1 MKHYQSGAT
10 LIVALVLLAVAT
22 LLGAAGMRGTNLEM
36 KMIAS
41 ARDRAMA
48 FEAAES
54 TLRAIELRLINSP
67 PALSEIST
75 KFTSECANGNCF
87 DGEYDPTDPYR
98 TCRIFK
104 EDDLEVAEFWTN
116 PNNYMT
122 MADVKVTAD
131 SRGVDDEA
139 KTVNTQYLVEFRCFI
154 PKERGLTSIIDDK
167 EVGDDE
173 LIYMPLYRITAIAKG
188 LGDRSEVMTQAMV
201 KVDLQ

>member
-1 MKHYQSGAT
+1 MRRYQSGAT
-10 LIVALVLLAVAT
+10 LIVALILLAVAT

-54 TLRAIELRLINSP
+54 TLRAIELRLINNP
-67 PALSEIST
+67 PTLNEIPTS
-75 KFTSECANGNCF
+75 FTAECANGNCF
-87 DGEYDPTDPYR
+87 NGEYEVDDPYR

-104 EDDLEVAEFWTN
+104 EDDVTVAEFWTD
-116 PNNYMT
+116 PTNYVT
-122 MADVKVTAD
+122 MANVKVAAGAD
-131 SRGVDDEA
+131 ENADD
-139 KTVNTQYLVEFRCFI
+139 KTIDTQYLVEFRCFI
-154 PKERGLTSIIDDK
+154 PKERGLTSTIDDK

-188 LGDRSEVMTQAMV
+188 LGERSEVMTQAMV